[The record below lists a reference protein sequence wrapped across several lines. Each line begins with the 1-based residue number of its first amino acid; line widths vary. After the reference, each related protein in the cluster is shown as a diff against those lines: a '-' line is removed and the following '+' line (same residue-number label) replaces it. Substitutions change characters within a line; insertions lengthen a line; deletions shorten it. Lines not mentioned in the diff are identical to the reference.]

1 MCRALV
7 RSLPRLITTLGLE
20 DRAGAGRSGLAKA
33 RKMPWK
39 AEDDF
44 GQFRE
49 FRVSIILPSHII

>member
-1 MCRALV
+1 
-7 RSLPRLITTLGLE
+7 
-20 DRAGAGRSGLAKA
+20 LAKA